1 MPNADVDSH
10 AALPTIVVLA
20 TGGTIA
26 GSGSQGRAT
35 NYRPGQIGIE
45 DLVGCVPGID
55 AVAHVRGMQICNVNS
70 DDITG
75 AHWIALAR
83 TIDELAARTDID
95 GFVVT
100 HGTDTMDE
108 TAYFL
113 NLTVKTDKPVV
124 LTGSMRPATATSAD
138 GPMNLFQALSL
149 AASPDARG
157 RGVMVAFSDAIFGGR
172 DVRKVSTF
180 QTDAF
185 SENDFGCMGY
195 LIDGQPH
202 FFNGSTKLHTLG
214 TEFDASEID
223 GLPRVDAVYFTVDA
237 DPGAIDY
244 CVKSG
249 ARGIIVVG
257 AGSGGYSTPWND
269 RISAFAG
276 RGIPIVRCSRV
287 GAGLITHDDFYR
299 GDLVRGCDLPP
310 QKAAVLL
317 RLALTKTSDTALI
330 QRMFDVY

>member
-1 MPNADVDSH
+1 MKKI
-10 AALPTIVVLA
+10 LLIG

-26 GSGSQGRAT
+26 SRQLGEGLSPALSAPELLRYVPDVRSFCEVDVLQLCNIDST
-35 NYRPGQIGIE
+35 NMEPSIW
-45 DLVGCVPGID
+45 C
-55 AVAHVRGMQICNVNS
+55 
-70 DDITG
+70 
-75 AHWIALAR
+75 ALA
-83 TIDELAARTDID
+83 AAIREHYDCYD

-149 AASPDARG
+149 AASPDAHG

-195 LIDGQPH
+195 LIEGQPH
-202 FFNGSTKLHTLG
+202 FFNVSTKLHTLG

-237 DPGAIDY
+237 DPGVIDY
-244 CVKSG
+244 CVESG

-310 QKAAVLL
+310 QKAVVLL